1 MVGRRGG
8 PGQESSGRTLPVRPW
23 CGIVRRMSDARKK
36 RARRKVQAGAT
47 HDIRFRVTEAE
58 LEALRALVSDWT
70 DKRIVG
76 GVRPQESAA
85 MYLRTMVRERAA
97 AAGLTVDE

>member
-1 MVGRRGG
+1 M
-8 PGQESSGRTLPVRPW
+8 
-23 CGIVRRMSDARKK
+23 
-36 RARRKVQAGAT
+36 QAGAT

-58 LEALRALVSDWT
+58 LEALRALVSEWT

-85 MYLRTMVRERAA
+85 LYLRTKVRELAA